1 MVAVAAAPVVPTSPE
16 LERLRAALNLGWSMA
31 ELRGRLRYGHVE
43 PPGTVDYQFPRER
56 FHALPIGGE
65 HSLVEQ
71 QIATRVAVG
80 QLAQGFA
87 VDGPLPNRK
96 ESSASDTMKAL
107 AIELEDGLTAAEK
120 DGAAAAR
127 PDTYP
132 PGSAVAGAWDEAAEA
147 IYYWDEQIQDALG
160 VSAELLA
167 AYQLGRGLSDAFWAL
182 NPDAPAPATKPSL
195 ASTASPPDPG
205 SWEFLLG
212 PRRQLMLCA
221 YLKLLEGV
229 LAPLSGPAVRGPLG
243 SWCTIVAGDQVR
255 SRSQDALAA
264 LRAQL
269 QNWREVL
276 LGSRDPIS
284 FAHGFGFRMG
294 LRQARR
300 VAQTL
305 PLETTLAGVGIALL
319 AGAGY
324 ALGSDTSNRGVAVLA
339 SVIGFFGVTGA
350 GLLAR
355 AKAQAAALSGHL
367 REAFYR
373 DIVEAQA
380 TVLPKG
386 VKG

>member
-1 MVAVAAAPVVPTSPE
+1 MAAVVPTPE
-16 LERLRAALNLGWSMA
+16 LDRLRAALNLGWSMA

-80 QLAQGFA
+80 QLAESFG
-87 VDGPLPNRK
+87 VNEPIPNRK
-96 ESSASDTMKAL
+96 DSPSDAIKAL
-107 AIELEDGLTAAEK
+107 AMDLEKALAEAERNGK
-120 DGAAAAR
+120 TAAR

-132 PGSAVAGAWDEAAEA
+132 PGSAVAAAWDAAAEA
-147 IYYWDEQIQDALG
+147 IYYWDEQIQDALS
-160 VSAELLA
+160 VSAELHA
-167 AYQLGRGLSDAFWAL
+167 AYQLGRGLSDSFWAL
-182 NPDAPAPATKPSL
+182 NPDAPAPASKPTL
-195 ASTASPPDPG
+195 DSTAAPPDPG

-212 PRRQLMLCA
+212 PRRKLMLGV
-221 YLKLLEGV
+221 YVKLLEGA
-229 LAPLSGPAVRGPLG
+229 LAPLTGPAVLGPLTR
-243 SWCTIVAGDQVR
+243 WCALVGDDQVR
-255 SRSQDALAA
+255 SRSQDAQLA
-264 LRAQL
+264 LRGQL

-276 LGSRDPIS
+276 LGTRNPLS
-284 FAHGFGFRMG
+284 FAKHFGFRLA

-305 PLETTLAGVGIALL
+305 PLETTLAGIGIGLL
-319 AGAGY
+319 AAAGY

-339 SVIGFFGVTGA
+339 SVLGFFGVTGA

-355 AKAQAAALSGHL
+355 AKAQAAELSVHL
-367 REAFYR
+367 RDAFYR
-373 DIVEAQA
+373 DIVETQA

-386 VKG
+386 VK

>member
-1 MVAVAAAPVVPTSPE
+1 MAAVAAAPAVPTSPE

-80 QLAQGFA
+80 QLAQGFG
-87 VDGPLPNRK
+87 VDGQLPNRK

-107 AIELEDGLTAAEK
+107 AIELEDGLTEAERN
-120 DGAAAAR
+120 GAAAVR
-127 PDTYP
+127 PDTYSP
-132 PGSAVAGAWDEAAEA
+132 DSAVAGTWEEAAEA

-182 NPDAPAPATKPSL
+182 NPDAPAPATKPNL
-195 ASTASPPDPG
+195 ETTASPPDPG

-212 PRRQLMLCA
+212 PHRKLMLGA
-221 YLKLLEGV
+221 YLELLEGA

-243 SWCTIVAGDQVR
+243 RWCTLVAGDQVR
-255 SRSQDALAA
+255 DRSQDALVA

-269 QNWREVL
+269 QNWRDVL
-276 LGSRDPIS
+276 LGSRDPVS
-284 FAHGFGFRMG
+284 FAKSFGFRLA
-294 LRQARR
+294 LRQALR

-305 PLETTLAGVGIALL
+305 PLETALGLGGIALL
-319 AGAGY
+319 AAAGY
-324 ALGSDTSNRGVAVLA
+324 ALGSNTSNSGVAVLA
-339 SVIGFFGVTGA
+339 SVVGFFGVTGA

-355 AKAQAAALSGHL
+355 AKAQAAVLSVHL

-380 TVLPKG
+380 TVLPRG